1 MNDSTVKFGYQT
13 NTWGGVVGHPAG
25 VTSIKDLF
33 YLTPGSDEEALRD
46 IAAAG
51 YAGVELFDGNLMAYR
66 GREDEF
72 RGYLKAG
79 NLSLIAVYSGANFIY
94 PDVLDD
100 ELWRI
105 EQAAQMGQ
113 VFGAQF
119 LVLGGGAVRNG
130 GTREEDFGALAQG
143 LDRAADIA
151 ERYGLTALYHPHLGT
166 MVEGPEALAKVMA
179 LTRVGLCPDTAHL
192 AAGGNDLPELIR
204 TYAGRM
210 PYIHLKGLSR
220 APFGFVPLDE
230 DPEMAAIWQA
240 LEDVKYGGWITVELD
255 SHPDPRAA
263 AARSL
268 AWLQAQPAR
277 SLTAR

>member
-1 MNDSTVKFGYQT
+1 MKFGYQT

-51 YAGVELFDGNLMAYR
+51 YSGVELFDGNLVAYK

-72 RGYLKAG
+72 KAYLKAG

-94 PDVLDD
+94 PDVLED

-105 EQAAQMGQ
+105 EQAASIGQ
-113 VFGAQF
+113 SLGAEF
-119 LVLGGGAVRNG
+119 LVLGGGAVRHG
-130 GTREEDFGALAQG
+130 GTQEADFAALAQG
-143 LDRAADIA
+143 LDRAAEIA
-151 ERYGLTALYHPHLGT
+151 EGFGLTALYHPHLGT

-192 AAGGNDLPELIR
+192 AAGGNDIPELIR
-204 TYAGRM
+204 TYAGRI
-210 PYIHLKGLSR
+210 PYIHLKGLQR
-220 APFGFVPLDE
+220 DPLNFLPLDE

-240 LEDVKYGGWITVELD
+240 VREVGFDGWVTVELD
-255 SHPDPRAA
+255 AHSTPKEA

-268 AWLQAQPAR
+268 QWLQSR
-277 SLTAR
+277 

>member
-1 MNDSTVKFGYQT
+1 MNFGYQT

-51 YAGVELFDGNLMAYR
+51 YAGVELFDGNLLAYR

-72 RGYLKAG
+72 RGYLRAG
-79 NLSLIAVYSGANFIY
+79 NLKLIAGYSGANFIY

-105 EQAAQMGQ
+105 EQAAQMVQ
-113 VFGAQF
+113 AFGAEF
-119 LVLGGGAVRNG
+119 LVLGGGAVRHG
-130 GTREEDFGALAQG
+130 GTREEDFAALAQG
-143 LDRAADIA
+143 LDRAADLA
-151 ERYGLTALYHPHLGT
+151 EQYGLTALYHPHLGT

-179 LTRVGLCPDTAHL
+179 LTHVGLCPDTAHL
-192 AAGGNDLPELIR
+192 AAGGNDVPDLIR
-204 TYAGRM
+204 SYAGRI
-210 PYIHLKGLSR
+210 PYIHLKGLQR
-220 APFGFVPLDE
+220 DPLNFLPLDE
-230 DPEMAAIWQA
+230 DPEMADIWQA
-240 LEDVKYGGWITVELD
+240 VKDTGFDGWITVELD
-255 SHPDPRAA
+255 SHATPAEA

-268 AWLQAQPAR
+268 RWLQTQ
-277 SLTAR
+277 